1 MSKICIVFDRL
12 RSEEKM
18 LQKEATALGHDTS
31 MIDAKLIQINTNS
44 KKSDFDLG
52 DVVLQRCISYFRGLH
67 FIIV

>member
-31 MIDAKLIQINTNS
+31 MIDAKLIQINTDS
-44 KKSDFDLG
+44 KKK
-52 DVVLQRCISYFRGLH
+52 
-67 FIIV
+67 